1 MPADEKT
8 EKATPKRRQDERKKG
23 NVFQSND
30 VAAVCHQGNS
40 REASGQEVPGIDC
53 DGAVVGMGSVGI
65 IGIVPVGDDLA
76 LSAVPFCGA
85 F

>member
-1 MPADEKT
+1 MEGIQHDKIRKQDMPVLMPDN
-8 EKATPKRRQDERKKG
+8 PQ
-23 NVFQSND
+23 Q
-30 VAAVCHQGNS
+30 AVCHQGNS

-76 LSAVPFCGA
+76 LSAVPLCCA
-85 F
+85 V